1 MVIDDLG
8 KKLFNNK
15 GNFRVQGP
23 SSGSTPLFLNG
34 FPYKIIISLVY
45 FLKREVLGT
54 GSFSPGIPEKDEADN
69 RIPGTITTDGITG
82 RPPCPDR

>member
-15 GNFRVQGP
+15 GNFRVQGL

-34 FPYKIIISLVY
+34 FTYRIIISLVY
-45 FLKREVLGT
+45 FLKRDV
-54 GSFSPGIPEKDEADN
+54 
-69 RIPGTITTDGITG
+69 
-82 RPPCPDR
+82 RPH

>member
-34 FPYKIIISLVY
+34 FTYRIIISLVY
-45 FLKREVLGT
+45 FLKRDV
-54 GSFSPGIPEKDEADN
+54 
-69 RIPGTITTDGITG
+69 
-82 RPPCPDR
+82 RPH